1 VNWQQWLRDRPA
13 SVYRL
18 FDADDRLL
26 YVGCSE
32 SVRTRL
38 NAHRCEKDWFPTVTR
53 TTVQGFPTR
62 EEALAAELEAIRSE
76 APVHNVKGKVTE
88 TRQTVDL
95 YFRINRALRL
105 PFKLAAILQHMT
117 TGQILNQAI
126 LEMFPERAGTDP
138 AAVAR

>member
-1 VNWQQWLRDRPA
+1 VTWQQWCRERPA
-13 SVYRL
+13 AVYRL

-32 SVRTRL
+32 SMRTRL

-62 EEALAAELEAIRSE
+62 EEALAAELAAIRSE

-88 TRQTVDL
+88 THQTVDL
-95 YFRINRALRL
+95 YFRIERALRL
-105 PFKLAAILQHMT
+105 PYASSIRIGSDQGRPSSCKPLGRLSW
-117 TGQILNQAI
+117 L
-126 LEMFPERAGTDP
+126 
-138 AAVAR
+138 

>member
-1 VNWQQWLRDRPA
+1 MPPLPRLDGSPPSTEGVCPG
-13 SVYRL
+13 SVPPQAPQSSPPPL
-18 FDADDRLL
+18 A
-26 YVGCSE
+26 
-32 SVRTRL
+32 

-126 LEMFPERAGTDP
+126 LEMFPERGGTDP